1 MQHRALLLLVA
12 LAALLGVATPA
23 RAADPIM
30 RLSEVRAGMR
40 CTALSVVRGVQISS
54 FDVEV
59 LDVVSGD
66 PYAAGPR
73 ILVRVS
79 GPAVT
84 PSGVGEGFS
93 GSPIYCPDGRGGT
106 KNAGAISETL
116 GDYGNDVVLATP
128 IEQILGQ
135 GPDAPRS
142 ARRDAALLARAR
154 PLATPLT
161 ISGLSAP
168 MRARVSRAAERV
180 GRSVLTA
187 PSGPARGYPVQD
199 LRPGSAVGVGLST
212 GDLAIGSIGTVAY
225 RDGPAIW
232 AFGHSQDGVGR
243 RSLPLQDA
251 YVFSVIDNPVG
262 TKDAKTYKFAVSGH
276 TVGTLS
282 NDFLNG
288 VSGRV
293 GPVPRTIP
301 FTASIRDQD
310 SGVSRVIHSQI
321 ADERSL
327 ELGSSLD
334 MVGTFALG
342 QGSTQALG
350 ATPPRVSSSLCL
362 RIVVRERRRPL
373 GFCNRYANQVSP
385 LADASTAFRLVDA
398 FKFGR
403 LTPLSV
409 SARLRL
415 RRGVPEAYILRAR
428 APRRVKRG
436 QRVRIGLD
444 LQNRRAGRKR
454 VNVFYRVPRSA
465 RPGRR
470 VLTLRGAVPRSPEV
484 GFQERL
490 EIALTPEAPGEGLGP
505 RSVEAL
511 AERIASLRKSRDGL
525 RATISKSG
533 RGPVVLSASKLLV
546 RGKTRLP
553 LIVRR

>member
-1 MQHRALLLLVA
+1 MPLVA
-12 LAALLGVATPA
+12 LAVLLGVVTPA

-30 RLSEVRAGMR
+30 RLSEVRSGMR

-54 FDVEV
+54 FDVEI
-59 LDVVSGD
+59 LDVVAGD
-66 PYAAGPR
+66 PYADGPR

-93 GSPIYCPDGRGGT
+93 GSPIYCPDGRGAT

-128 IEQILGQ
+128 IEQMLGQ

-142 ARRDAALLARAR
+142 SRRDAALLSRAR

-168 MRARVSRAAERV
+168 MRARLSRAAKRV
-180 GRSVLTA
+180 RRSVFTA
-187 PSGPARGYPVQD
+187 PSGPARGYPPQD

-212 GDLAIGSIGTVAY
+212 GDLAIGAIGTVTY

-251 YVFSVIDNPVG
+251 YVFSVIDNPLG

-282 NDFLNG
+282 NDFLSA

-301 FTASIRDQD
+301 FKASIHDQD
-310 SGVSRVIHSQI
+310 TGKSHVIHSQI

-334 MVGTFALG
+334 MAGTFALG

-350 ATPPRVSSSLCL
+350 GTPPRVSSSLCL

-373 GFCNRYANQVSP
+373 GFCSRYANQVSP
-385 LADASTAFRLVDA
+385 LDDASTAFRLVDA

-436 QRVRIGLD
+436 QRVRIGLL

-454 VNVFYRVPRSA
+454 VSVYYRVPRAA
-465 RPGRR
+465 RPGRH
-470 VLTLRGAVPRSPEV
+470 LLKLRGAVPRSPEV

-490 EIALTPEAPGEGLGP
+490 EIALTPEPPGEGVGP
-505 RSVEAL
+505 RSLEAL
-511 AERIASLRKSRDGL
+511 AETIASLSKSRDGL

-546 RGKTRLP
+546 RGKVRLP